1 GNVQDP
7 LELLAT
13 YGTDALRFTLAA
25 QSAMGRDIRLSL
37 DRIDGDR
44 AFANKIWNA
53 ARFVLMNLEG
63 YAASPPAPAGAALWL
78 HARLKRAVR
87 EVRAALAEYRFNDV
101 ASAVYRF
108 LWNEFCDWYV
118 ELAKI
123 ELASGDGER
132 RAIAQH
138 ALVDVL
144 DEALRLL
151 HPVMPFVTEEIWHA
165 LPRRAA
171 SPDYLIQASYP
182 AQRDL
187 SPAEEIEEAR
197 YERLIEIVR

>member
-1 GNVQDP
+1 
-7 LELLAT
+7 
-13 YGTDALRFTLAA
+13 
-25 QSAMGRDIRLSL
+25 
-37 DRIDGDR
+37 
-44 AFANKIWNA
+44 
-53 ARFVLMNLEG
+53 
-63 YAASPPAPAGAALWL
+63 
-78 HARLKRAVR
+78 
-87 EVRAALAEYRFNDV
+87 
-101 ASAVYRF
+101 
-108 LWNEFCDWYV
+108 
-118 ELAKI
+118 
-123 ELASGDGER
+123 ER

-197 YERLIEIVR
+197 YERLIEIVRALRSLRAELNVPAAREIEVHAVDHATAWQEIEAHLPAIRRLARVAAVTRISAGARPRGAAVVVAGGAELYVPLAGLIDVS